1 MVHPVDHL
9 SRGLFLGLISVK
21 DGGAV
26 GSSDVIAL
34 PVDGCGIVHAEEKI
48 QQVGEVGQLWVESD
62 PESFR
67 VPGMMLVGWVVVL
80 PAGVAA
86 FGIHHPRLA
95 AKQFFHTPEATARKD
110 YLIGWV
116 FRCHFSIPVFLL
128 IIGRRLSLSAVTI
141 DKASTSTGLVARWF
155 HRLPSSRA
163 NMLSKRSFK
172 AYSSL
177 AFSSR

>member
-1 MVHPVDHL
+1 MAGVALWEFLQVVLMVIFGSPKGSERFKRGYNRAFPGAFLVHPVDHL

-48 QQVGEVGQLWVESD
+48 QQVGDVGQLWVESD

-95 AKQFFHTPEATARKD
+95 AKQFFHTPEASASYIHRFHLSSIRS
-110 YLIGWV
+110 YL
-116 FRCHFSIPVFLL
+116 
-128 IIGRRLSLSAVTI
+128 AV
-141 DKASTSTGLVARWF
+141 
-155 HRLPSSRA
+155 
-163 NMLSKRSFK
+163 
-172 AYSSL
+172 Y
-177 AFSSR
+177 